1 MDKKNKRQGGFILP
15 LSSIL
20 VLFLAL
26 FTSCSNDEDY
36 VDTSNQPDVVVTTMG
51 QFMTQTGAAQT
62 RAAQSKAA
70 QTIMSNMQVLQFKD
84 EAVYTATLNK
94 IKDMSVEEKSAY
106 FKKLGFN
113 GAYQILDNADNELD
127 SIFDI
132 EDRDVFERELTSF
145 KSKYNGILT
154 FNTDDEYDASP
165 YLQFTDEDMALVGN
179 IQGYVVIGNKLVA
192 PKLLEPTF
200 DKDND
205 STDVV
210 LTRAATGPIQPGFKA
225 FKNSSLTIKNG
236 KYKSTM
242 TIGRI
247 VNGNS
252 FCVEFVTKKKQFLWK
267 KSVKASY
274 TAVLE
279 MSSSKFHHIN
289 NVFCPYGKRWA
300 ILNLPIETVGT
311 IFNATVTNFKSSRGN
326 AVGSA
331 TFKDIRVI

>member
-1 MDKKNKRQGGFILP
+1 MNKKIKRKGGYLLP

-20 VLFLAL
+20 VLFLTLLA
-26 FTSCSNDEDY
+26 SCSNDEDY
-36 VDTSNQPDVVVTTMG
+36 VETNNSQPDVIVTTMG
-51 QFMTQTGAAQT
+51 QFITQT
-62 RAAQSKAA
+62 RAASTFK
-70 QTIMSNMQVLQFKD
+70 SDMQVLQFKD
-84 EAVYTATLNK
+84 EATYTSTLNK
-94 IKDMSVEEKSAY
+94 VKNMSVEEKSTY

-113 GAYQILDNADNELD
+113 GAYQILGKADNELD

-132 EDRDVFERELTSF
+132 ENRDAFEKELASF

-154 FNTDDEYDASP
+154 FNTDDEYDATP
-165 YLQFTDEDMALVGN
+165 YLQFTDDDMALIGN

-192 PKLLEPTF
+192 PKLSEPTF
-200 DKDND
+200 DNDND
-205 STDVV
+205 STDAV
-210 LTRAATGPIQPGFKA
+210 LTRATTGPIQPGFKA

-279 MSSSKFHHIN
+279 MSSSKFYHKN
-289 NVFCPYGKRWA
+289 TVLCPYGKRWS

-311 IFNATVTNFKSSRGN
+311 TFNATVTNFKSSRGN
-326 AVGSA
+326 ATGSA
-331 TFKDIRVI
+331 TFKNIRVI